1 MVGLSIDQLSIGQS
15 ASFSKTISESD
26 VYMFAGVTGDV
37 NPAHINESYANAT
50 PFKTRI
56 AHGMLSAGLISAVL
70 GTQLPGP
77 GSIYAAQTLRFT
89 APVHIGDTITAVATV
104 KELLPERNRAII
116 ETVCTNQDGTVVTCG
131 EATGESDAGA
141 DCRCKDSSE

>member
-70 GTQLPGP
+70 RNTAARPRLNLRRSDPALYRAGTHRRYHHRCCHRKRAAARTQPRNHRNCVHQPGRHRR
-77 GSIYAAQTLRFT
+77 YLR
-89 APVHIGDTITAVATV
+89 
-104 KELLPERNRAII
+104 
-116 ETVCTNQDGTVVTCG
+116 
-131 EATGESDAGA
+131 
-141 DCRCKDSSE
+141 

>member
-70 GTQLPGP
+70 GTQLPGRRSDP
-77 GSIYAAQTLRFT
+77 ALYRAGTHRRYHHRCC
-89 APVHIGDTITAVATV
+89 HRKRAVARTQ
-104 KELLPERNRAII
+104 PRNHRNC
-116 ETVCTNQDGTVVTCG
+116 VHQPG
-131 EATGESDAGA
+131 
-141 DCRCKDSSE
+141 RHRRYLR

>member
-89 APVHIGDTITAVATV
+89 APVHIGDILCENIADTGSNLVAAAD
-104 KELLPERNRAII
+104 L
-116 ETVCTNQDGTVVTCG
+116 
-131 EATGESDAGA
+131 DA
-141 DCRCKDSSE
+141 E

>member
-1 MVGLSIDQLSIGQS
+1 MQGYTIEELQVGQA

-37 NPAHINESYANAT
+37 NPAHVNEAYAQTT

-56 AHGMLSAGLISAVL
+56 AHGILSAGLISAVL

-77 GSIYAAQTLRFT
+77 GAIYASQTLKFT
-89 APVHIGDTITAVATV
+89 APVHIGDTITAKATI
-104 KELLPERNRAII
+104 KELIPERNRAIV
-116 ETVCTNQDGTVVTCG
+116 ETVCRNQDGIVVTMG
-131 EATGESDAGA
+131 EAVLLPPKKAN
-141 DCRCKDSSE
+141 

>member
-89 APVHIGDTITAVATV
+89 APVQDRLLAALRACGGNRTRAAR
-104 KELLPERNRAII
+104 ELGMDRTTLWRKLQKYI
-116 ETVCTNQDGTVVTCG
+116 Q
-131 EATGESDAGA
+131 
-141 DCRCKDSSE
+141 K